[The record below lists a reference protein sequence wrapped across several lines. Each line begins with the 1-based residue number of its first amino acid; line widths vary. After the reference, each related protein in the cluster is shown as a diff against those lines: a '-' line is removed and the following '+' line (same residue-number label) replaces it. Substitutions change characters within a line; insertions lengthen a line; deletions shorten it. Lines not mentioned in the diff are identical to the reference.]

1 MKQIKSSI
9 SPFIFLGFLLMSG
22 TSCDNNDKKNAEDN
36 ANATEQKIEVKAP
49 TVEVKVAGQGMRKDI
64 VVDSVPAP
72 LVAKVNPRV
81 KTAKDVKWVEYE
93 PVEADKWDPAKDY
106 YIVMYTYKN
115 IPYEEWYYGD
125 GELIKSEE
133 KISLP
138 NSGILPKEVVKAI
151 IENYPGYEIVEV
163 DKENDKDMDM
173 YEVELKQGD
182 KKAKVKFLPNGNI
195 FKAK

>member
-1 MKQIKSSI
+1 MKQIKSHI
-9 SPFIFLGFLLMSG
+9 SPIIFLGFLVLSS
-22 TSCDNNDKKNAEDN
+22 TSCDNNDDKNN
-36 ANATEQKIEVKAP
+36 ADDKANTTVVVEEKAP
-49 TVEVKVAGQGMRKDI
+49 TVAVKLAGQGERKE
-64 VVDSVPAP
+64 VVVANVPAP
-72 LVAKVNPRV
+72 LVAKVTPRV
-81 KTAKDVKWVEYE
+81 KTAKDVKWVAYE
-93 PVEADKWDPAKDY
+93 PVEADKWDTAKDY

-115 IPYEEWYYGD
+115 VPYEDWYYGD

-138 NSGILPKEVVKAI
+138 NSGVLPKEVVKAI
-151 IENYPGYEIVEV
+151 MENYPGYEIVEV

-173 YEVELKQGD
+173 YEVEMKQGE